1 MSPVAIRMTWT
12 ALPITSAGRFSP
24 LGPRGM
30 GTPGRFNKHIQLFGQ
45 HLPSD
50 FSDRMP
56 FCDQSFFNVFDRGAA
71 TQPGE
76 LESAL

>member
-1 MSPVAIRMTWT
+1 
-12 ALPITSAGRFSP
+12 
-24 LGPRGM
+24 M

-45 HLPSD
+45 HLPND